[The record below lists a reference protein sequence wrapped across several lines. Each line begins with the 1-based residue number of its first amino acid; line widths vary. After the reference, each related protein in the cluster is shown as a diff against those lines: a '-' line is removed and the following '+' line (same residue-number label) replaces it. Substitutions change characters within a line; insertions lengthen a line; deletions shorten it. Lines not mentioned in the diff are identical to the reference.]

1 MVTALA
7 SGESSTGLLVFSSDY
22 SEFGRRSWSSL
33 QSGLHGVANVP
44 GVMPGE
50 ATENRGQTELREKI
64 IYICIFIILCT
75 LYIKYIVMRYRIYI

>member
-1 MVTALA
+1 MATALA

-64 IYICIFIILCT
+64 IYMYFYYIMYII
-75 LYIKYIVMRYRIYI
+75 YKIYSNEI

>member
-64 IYICIFIILCT
+64 IYMYFYYIMYII
-75 LYIKYIVMRYRIYI
+75 YKIYSNEIY